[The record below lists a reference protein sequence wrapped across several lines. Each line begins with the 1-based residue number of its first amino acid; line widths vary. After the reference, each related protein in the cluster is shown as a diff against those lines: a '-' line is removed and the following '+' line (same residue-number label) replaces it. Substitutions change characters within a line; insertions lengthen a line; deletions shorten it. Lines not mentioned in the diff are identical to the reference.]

1 MVNVWFLLLI
11 LFLVFTVIYILQWT
25 SFIIKGKKSYEDNI
39 EEYVKLKKEKDSL
52 VFGGIFLCLIFSGL
66 FLYSYSKN
74 IETKE
79 EIEKNYTSSIIKK
92 YALIKNTTFV
102 RLNKFTGNWFN
113 EESSEKIDGAI
124 NEVKEIK
131 DGIVGIVKDTKK
143 ILKNEIPADKVIEK
157 NGFIVYVDEENKFVS
172 GTVVAR
178 DKTAIETYEVKDG
191 LLNGEM
197 LSYKII
203 NGKEILV
210 AEGHAKKGALHGK
223 QVEYYDNG
231 EKEMVIEYSG
241 GEKNGDYKSY
251 YENGKVKEKGEYK
264 NNLKTGKW
272 KTYYPNGELESQ
284 GKYGKD
290 KKKGVWKYYNQNGDL
305 VEKKRHSFLGISLGN

>member
-1 MVNVWFLLLI
+1 M
-11 LFLVFTVIYILQWT
+11 
-25 SFIIKGKKSYEDNI
+25 
-39 EEYVKLKKEKDSL
+39 
-52 VFGGIFLCLIFSGL
+52 
-66 FLYSYSKN
+66 
-74 IETKE
+74 
-79 EIEKNYTSSIIKK
+79 
-92 YALIKNTTFV
+92 
-102 RLNKFTGNWFN
+102 
-113 EESSEKIDGAI
+113 
-124 NEVKEIK
+124 
-131 DGIVGIVKDTKK
+131 
-143 ILKNEIPADKVIEK
+143 KNEIPADKVIEK